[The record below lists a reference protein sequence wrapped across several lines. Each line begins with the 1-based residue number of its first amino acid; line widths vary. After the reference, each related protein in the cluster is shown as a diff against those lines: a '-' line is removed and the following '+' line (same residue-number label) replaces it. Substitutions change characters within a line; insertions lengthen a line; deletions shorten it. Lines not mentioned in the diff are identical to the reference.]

1 MFSAPEERARQVLWR
16 ALAVFR
22 EDLKA
27 VFDRDPAAKNALEV
41 ILAQPGLHAVWLH
54 RIAHGLHRA
63 GLPVVPRLVSH
74 FNRFFTG
81 IEIHPGARIGKRFFI
96 DHGMGVVIGETA
108 EIGDDCVLYQ
118 GVSLAIVHTHDIPS
132 LRGAKRH
139 PTLLNDVTVG
149 AGAKIL
155 GAITIGNGANIG
167 AGSVVTRDVPAHAT
181 VVGANRIVAE
191 RDPETGQQ
199 RKVTDR
205 QGLAGQMSLPDPEL
219 ELIRALHARVR
230 ELEARLHA
238 LETRPGAVRDIRL
251 EGVGAVAGT
260 PVPADPARAFE
271 ERVRAMEGWKD

>member
-1 MFSAPEERARQVLWR
+1 MLWR

-22 EDLKA
+22 EDVRA
-27 VFDRDPAAKNALEV
+27 VFDRDPAAKNLLEV
-41 ILAQPGLHAVWLH
+41 LLAQPGLHAVWLH
-54 RIAHGLHRA
+54 RVAYALHRT
-63 GLPVVPRLVSH
+63 GVPVLPRLVSH
-74 FNRFFTG
+74 LNRFLTG
-81 IEIHPGARIGKRFFI
+81 IEIHPGARIGSRLFI

-108 EIGDDCVLYQ
+108 EIGDDCLLYQ
-118 GVSLAIVHTHDIPS
+118 GVSLAIVHTHDVPS

-139 PTLLNDVTVG
+139 PTLLNNVTVG

-155 GAITIGNGANIG
+155 GAITIGDGVIIG
-167 AGSVVTRDVPAHAT
+167 AGSIVTRDIPAHAT

-191 RDPETGQQ
+191 RDPETGEL
-199 RKVTDR
+199 RKVSDR
-205 QGLAGQMSLPDPEL
+205 QGQMSLPDPEL

-251 EGVGAVAGT
+251 EGTAAGQ
-260 PVPADPARAFE
+260 PAIGVVPSDPARAFE

>member
-1 MFSAPEERARQVLWR
+1 M
-16 ALAVFR
+16 
-22 EDLKA
+22 
-27 VFDRDPAAKNALEV
+27 FDRDPAAKNVLEV
-41 ILAQPGLHAVWLH
+41 VLAQPGLHAVWLH
-54 RIAHGLHRA
+54 RIAYALHVARVP
-63 GLPVVPRLVSH
+63 LLPRLVSH
-74 FNRFFTG
+74 FNRFITG
-81 IEIHPGARIGKRFFI
+81 IEIHPGARIGRRFFI

-139 PTLLNDVTVG
+139 PTLMNDVTVG

-155 GAITIGNGANIG
+155 GAITIGESANIG
-167 AGSVVTRDVPAHAT
+167 AGSIVTRDVPAHAT

-191 RDPETGQQ
+191 RDPETGQL
-199 RKVTDR
+199 RKVSDR
-205 QGLAGQMSLPDPEL
+205 QGQMSLPDPEL

-251 EGVGAVAGT
+251 EGAGAGPAAGG
-260 PVPADPARAFE
+260 PVPVPTDSARAFE

>member
-1 MFSAPEERARQVLWR
+1 VREVL
-16 ALAVFR
+16 ATDVQA
-22 EDLKA
+22 A
-27 VFDRDPAAKNALEV
+27 FDGDPAAKSTDET
-41 ILAQPGLHAVWLH
+41 IFCYPGLLAITVQRLAHELH
-54 RIAHGLHRA
+54 NLGVPLLPRIMTEYAHSL
-63 GLPVVPRLVSH
+63 
-74 FNRFFTG
+74 TG
-81 IEIHPGARIGKRFFI
+81 IDIHPAAKLGASFFI
-96 DHGMGVVIGETA
+96 DHGTGVVIGETA

-155 GAITIGNGANIG
+155 GAITIGDGAIVG
-167 AGSVVTRDVPAHAT
+167 AGSVVTRDIPAHAT

-191 RDPETGQQ
+191 RDPETGQL

-205 QGLAGQMSLPDPEL
+205 QGQMSLPDPEL

-238 LETRPGAVRDIRL
+238 LETRPGSDTKQTFDAATTERALIRKLTRIEREFGLDPNAL
-251 EGVGAVAGT
+251 ERIPRQAAAGT
-260 PVPADPARAFE
+260 N
-271 ERVRAMEGWKD
+271 VRGIKLT

>member
-1 MFSAPEERARQVLWR
+1 MLWR

-22 EDLKA
+22 EDLRA
-27 VFDRDPAAKNALEV
+27 VFDRDPAAKNAVEV
-41 ILAQPGLHAVWLH
+41 VLAQPGLHAVWLH
-54 RIAHGLHRA
+54 RVAHALHQA
-63 GLPVVPRLVSH
+63 GLPVVPRLISH
-74 FNRFFTG
+74 LNRFITG
-81 IEIHPGARIGKRFFI
+81 IEIHPGARIGRRFFI

-139 PTLLNDVTVG
+139 PTLLNEVTVG

-155 GAITIGNGANIG
+155 GAITIGEGANIG
-167 AGSVVTRDVPAHAT
+167 AGSIVTRDVPAHAT

-191 RDPETGQQ
+191 LDPETGQL
-199 RKVTDR
+199 RKVSDR
-205 QGLAGQMSLPDPEL
+205 QGQMSLPDPEL

-238 LETRPGAVRDIRL
+238 LETRPGPVRDIRL
-251 EGVGAVAGT
+251 EGTGGGAAAGGAV
-260 PVPADPARAFE
+260 PVPQPADPARVFE

>member
-1 MFSAPEERARQVLWR
+1 VLWR
-16 ALAVFR
+16 ALAVLR
-22 EDLKA
+22 EDMKA

-41 ILAQPGLHAVWLH
+41 VLAQPGLHAVWLH
-54 RIAHGLHRA
+54 RIAHALLKA
-63 GLPVVPRLVSH
+63 GVPVLPRLVSH
-74 FNRFFTG
+74 FNRFITG
-81 IEIHPGARIGKRFFI
+81 IEIHPGARIGRRLFI

-108 EIGDDCVLYQ
+108 EIGDDCVLYP
-118 GVSLAIVHTHDIPS
+118 GVSRAIVHTHDIPS

-155 GAITIGNGANIG
+155 GAITIGDGAIVG
-167 AGSVVTRDVPAHAT
+167 AGSVVTRDIPAHAT
-181 VVGANRIVAE
+181 VVGTNRIVAE
-191 RDPETGQQ
+191 RDPETGQL

-205 QGLAGQMSLPDPEL
+205 QGQMSLPDPEL

-238 LETRPGAVRDIRL
+238 LETRPGAIRDIRL
-251 EGVGAVAGT
+251 EGAGAGAAAGG
-260 PVPADPARAFE
+260 PVPVPVDPARAFE